1 MKFTTS
7 KVVYGES
14 KWDHPMMSR
23 EEAMEEEKKKKKE
36 L

>member
-14 KWDHPMMSR
+14 RWDHPMMSR
-23 EEAMEEEKKKKKE
+23 EEAIAEKKKKD